1 VGAPA
6 KGDTFLKFKIDLLA
20 KQKIL
25 SDIEAIVWKLS
36 L

>member
-6 KGDTFLKFKIDLLA
+6 KGDAFRKFKIDLLA
-20 KQKIL
+20 KKKIL
-25 SDIEAIVWKLS
+25 NDTDAIVWKLS